1 MRKKIM
7 LRLLISVLVLII
19 LYSNLIGISLLELN
33 KRLSN
38 SPIGTIAYHL
48 NRISSQVNRLPYNQ
62 KIFIESAL
70 MAGKT
75 DAALDSFYNYII
87 TTKPDYI
94 SNDSVLRKCMVLAL
108 KHDKEVYYDVVENWV
123 SDQVYFIDVIITNE
137 ASTVEDYEFAL
148 RRVNELLPHADRKI
162 AFERMQRDLIELL
175 QGP

>member
-87 TTKPDYI
+87 TTQPEYI
-94 SNDSVLRKCMVLAL
+94 SNDSVLRRCMVLAL
-108 KHDKEVYYDVVENWV
+108 RDDKDVFHGVLDNLV
-123 SDQVYFIDVIITNE
+123 DDQLYFINLIIISET
-137 ASTVEDYEFAL
+137 STVKD
-148 RRVNELLPHADRKI
+148 
-162 AFERMQRDLIELL
+162 
-175 QGP
+175 